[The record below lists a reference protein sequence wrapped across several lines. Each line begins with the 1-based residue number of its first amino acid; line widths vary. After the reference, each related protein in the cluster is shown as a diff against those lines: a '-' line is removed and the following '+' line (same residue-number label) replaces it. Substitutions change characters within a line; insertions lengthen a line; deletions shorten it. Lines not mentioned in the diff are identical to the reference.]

1 MRRTNGIHKI
11 ELALVA
17 ALGVLAILALPS
29 IASAK
34 AGDRNHDG
42 IPDRWEKHF
51 HLSLRV
57 NQATRNQDHEGL
69 DNLAE
74 FQAGTNPRNPNSNG
88 NGVPDGQINAG
99 TIASFD
105 GTTLTINLNDGHT
118 LSGQVTGS
126 TEIECS
132 QGESQE
138 GSEGEQGDSEDEQ
151 GDSGDQSDDQSRPS
165 QVQSQDQ
172 GGQSGDQGQSGDS
185 QDQSD
190 DEQGEGEGTC
200 TTAALVPGAIVHEAD
215 LEAGPSGE
223 VFRSVHLAG

>member
-1 MRRTNGIHKI
+1 MKSTSRSRTHRLFPILVVAIGA
-11 ELALVA
+11 LAM
-17 ALGVLAILALPS
+17 LALPAL
-29 IASAK
+29 ASAK
-34 AGDRNHDG
+34 HHHHPWATKAHRGG
-42 IPDRWEKHF
+42 HF
-51 HLSLRV
+51 RHHLS
-57 NQATRNQDHEGL
+57 
-69 DNLAE
+69 
-74 FQAGTNPRNPNSNG
+74 GTGPGSTG
-88 NGVPDGQINAG
+88 SSGSGASSGQENAG

-118 LSGQVTGS
+118 LSGQVTSS

-138 GSEGEQGDSEDEQ
+138 DSEEGEQGDSED
-151 GDSGDQSDDQSRPS
+151 QSDDQSQPGG
-165 QVQSQDQ
+165 QVQPQDQ

-190 DEQGEGEGTC
+190 DEQGEGSDDGTC

-215 LEAGPSGE
+215 LEAGPGGE